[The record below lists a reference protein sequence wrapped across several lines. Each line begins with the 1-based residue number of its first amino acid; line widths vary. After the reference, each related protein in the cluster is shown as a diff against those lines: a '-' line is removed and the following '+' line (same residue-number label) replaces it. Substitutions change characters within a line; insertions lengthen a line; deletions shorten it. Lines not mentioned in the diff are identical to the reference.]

1 MGLTCLDGNAPT
13 LTNVTLESPGEE
25 TGHAESPAGA
35 QWWTHSFG
43 DAPKTATAQRFRATC
58 FHTNTHSLARMIEA
72 TKPCQ
77 EHFMQQTHF
86 NSVGRCVDLD
96 STDSC
101 QAARAADSIFF
112 DVEVNSLMAH
122 DVVRGII
129 HMFRRRHLVV
139 VVVVYVG
146 FLVCQPNCVLNSL
159 LVKWT
164 PKFVNCEHKNMKR
177 T

>member
-101 QAARAADSIFF
+101 QAARAADIRPYI
-112 DVEVNSLMAH
+112 EPYKAL
-122 DVVRGII
+122 
-129 HMFRRRHLVV
+129 
-139 VVVVYVG
+139 
-146 FLVCQPNCVLNSL
+146 
-159 LVKWT
+159 
-164 PKFVNCEHKNMKR
+164 
-177 T
+177 

>member
-101 QAARAADSIFF
+101 QAARAAGTGT
-112 DVEVNSLMAH
+112 L
-122 DVVRGII
+122 
-129 HMFRRRHLVV
+129 
-139 VVVVYVG
+139 YY
-146 FLVCQPNCVLNSL
+146 
-159 LVKWT
+159 
-164 PKFVNCEHKNMKR
+164 
-177 T
+177 